1 MKYAF
6 VQFKITNLTDW
17 VILKYTSSYLKKK
30 KICFSNALI
39 MQDTSKVEQIKEKR
53 TYSCKT
59 NTAKIYQY
67 DSFEELLSNHFQ
79 DFL

>member
-6 VQFKITNLTDW
+6 VHFKVRDYQDW
-17 VILKYTSSYLKKK
+17 VILQYTSSYLKEKK
-30 KICFSNALI
+30 MCFQNALI
-39 MQDTSKVEQIKEKR
+39 MQDTSSVEKLKEKR

-67 DSFEELLSNHFQ
+67 DSFDDLLSNHFQ